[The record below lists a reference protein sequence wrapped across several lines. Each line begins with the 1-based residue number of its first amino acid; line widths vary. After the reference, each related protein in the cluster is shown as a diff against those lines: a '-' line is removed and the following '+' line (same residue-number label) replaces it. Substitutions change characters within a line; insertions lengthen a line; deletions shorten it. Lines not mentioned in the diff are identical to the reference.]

1 MTEHDQPT
9 RNFTDL
15 PIYSAD
21 DIARVVPYATA
32 VEAIEEALRGSVD
45 PAQDPART
53 FVEVDRGQ
61 LLLMPSSG
69 GGYAGVKLATVAP
82 DNPARGL
89 PRIQAVYVIFDASTL
104 APIALL
110 DGTALTT
117 LRTPAVSAAAARAL
131 TSERIDRLVV
141 FGSGPQGGGHVEAL
155 GAIRDIGSVRIVG
168 RDRAKAA
175 ALCEDLVG
183 KGFDAS
189 VGAVDD
195 VREADVIACATTSPT
210 PLFDGQLVRDDACVL
225 AIGAHT
231 PDQRELDSG
240 LMGRSTVVVEDHAAA
255 RREAGDVV
263 LAAADGVLDID
274 DTLSLRAVVRGDV
287 RIADGCPTVF
297 KGTGMSWQD
306 LAVAS
311 AAYRVLAS

>member
-1 MTEHDQPT
+1 MSTA
-9 RNFTDL
+9 FADL
-15 PIYSAD
+15 PTYSAD
-21 DIARVVPYATA
+21 EITRAVPYAAA
-32 VEAIEEALRGSVD
+32 VEAIEEALRGDVD
-45 PAQDPART
+45 PASDPARS
-53 FVEVDRGQ
+53 FVEAAAGQ

-69 GGYAGVKLATVAP
+69 GAYAGVKLATVAP

-89 PRIQAVYVIFDASTL
+89 PRIQAVYVLFDQATL
-104 APIALL
+104 SPVALL

-131 TSERIDRLVV
+131 TPERIDRLVV

-168 RDRAKAA
+168 RDRSKAD
-175 ALCEDLVG
+175 ALADDLRH

-189 VGAVDD
+189 AGEVDD
-195 VREADVIACATTSPT
+195 VREADVIACATTAAT
-210 PLFDGQLVRDDACVL
+210 PPFDGALVRQNACVL

-231 PDQRELDSG
+231 PDHREVDAA
-240 LMGRSTVVVEDHAAA
+240 LMGRSTVIVEDHDTA

-263 LAAADGVLDID
+263 LAAADGVLDIAATT
-274 DTLSLRAVVRGDV
+274 TLRDLVRGDAHV
-287 RIADGCPTVF
+287 PNDRPAVF

-306 LAVAS
+306 LAVAA
-311 AAYRVLAS
+311 AAYEVLSR